1 MKSLFQK
8 LELLPIPNDV
18 TVQTL
23 STNTQYFLLPYFW
36 KNVNSNLLEIKVNNI
51 KLEAK
56 QTSGGENSSWA
67 IKIC

>member
-8 LELLPIPNDV
+8 LELLLIPNDV

-56 QTSGGENSSWA
+56 QASGGENSSWT

>member
-56 QTSGGENSSWA
+56 QTSGGENSS
-67 IKIC
+67 